1 MKCFQVPADVVVT
14 PWASTLAA
22 NPSAKPESLSFVRYA
37 LTVWLDD
44 RRAYTQEQTFSL
56 VKQKRWLAV
65 IAKFQAAAVGDWIAV
80 DDEDYA
86 VLKTIVERPTSAMP
100 MAHSMAAIPFSDA
113 VLAAVDTIPTE

>member
-14 PWASTLAA
+14 PWSSTLAV
-22 NPSAKPESLSFVRYA
+22 NPNAKPESLSFVRYA
-37 LTVWLDD
+37 LTVWLED